1 MLIVMGN
8 KKEKTL
14 RSSIS
19 MRDIIYEQEE
29 QIGLGPRQSRLI
41 STVKKSRGLKGGSMV
56 NIIGE
61 LEDTASSPSQTPL
74 VPYANDDRPIL
85 ASPQTNDDDR
95 PATKRK
101 RGPTKCLKTH
111 GLSYEDRL
119 PIRLNKYGQPIGCNR
134 AKLSSHLGTLV
145 RNAHLAPLTYTSWHG
160 LKDNWE
166 DLWEATIGKFDIGE
180 RAKGWVFKTLDSS
193 WRTYKSRLKNQYFKK
208 NMPLVY
214 NIKNCPRTVP
224 LEHWKILVQFWSLD
238 MIKAMKNPD
247 RREPSR
253 VNMFFL
259 THKSR
264 DGKPMSEG
272 TSKIFS
278 ELEDAIVSHPEK
290 LESTNQDD
298 ILSQVLGKD
307 QPGRVRTYGRGVVAS
322 DLWGSRS
329 QVETERLIKE
339 VKENAQT
346 EIQNIQQKMQEEM
359 EIKLQER
366 VEDMKSQML
375 CGFNVFL
382 NQLQKNLPGVEIP
395 NLFFLSTTLNTKEV
409 EATAT
414 ANHEVFTAEK
424 EAFCSSLTQEVLDL
438 KLEKMKH
445 DQHKKRSKKKKVV
458 CL

>member
-1 MLIVMGN
+1 
-8 KKEKTL
+8 
-14 RSSIS
+14 
-19 MRDIIYEQEE
+19 
-29 QIGLGPRQSRLI
+29 
-41 STVKKSRGLKGGSMV
+41 MV

-74 VPYANDDRPIL
+74 VPYANDDRPVL
-85 ASPQTNDDDR
+85 TSPQTNDDDR

-101 RGPTKCLKTH
+101 KGPTKCLKTH

-119 PIRLNKYGQPIGCNR
+119 SIRLNKYGQPIGCNR

-160 LKDNWE
+160 LKYNWE

-180 RAKGWVFKTLDSS
+180 RAKGWVFKTLGSS
-193 WRTYKSRLKNQYFKK
+193 WRTYKSRLKNQYFKE

-238 MIKAMKNPD
+238 MIKEQSKKNKASRAKNTSQHTTGSKIFAEIREEEAMKNPD

-278 ELEDAIVSHPEK
+278 ELEDAIVSHPKK
-290 LESTNQDD
+290 LER
-298 ILSQVLGKD
+298 KD

-375 CGFNVFL
+375 CGFN
-382 NQLQKNLPGVEIP
+382 KNLSRVEIL
-395 NLFFLSTTLNTKEV
+395 NLSFLSTTLNTKEV

-424 EAFCSSLTQEVLDL
+424 EVPSKSSTITEDVFKSHTKSLSQTREKNVILSPKKKQAFCSSLTQEVLDL

-445 DQHKKRSKKKKVV
+445 DQHKKRSKKKKVDATATP
-458 CL
+458 

>member
-1 MLIVMGN
+1 
-8 KKEKTL
+8 
-14 RSSIS
+14 

-74 VPYANDDRPIL
+74 VPYANDDK
-85 ASPQTNDDDR
+85 

-145 RNAHLAPLTYTSWHG
+145 RNAHLAPLTYTNWHG
-160 LKDNWE
+160 LKDNWK
-166 DLWEATIGKFDIGE
+166 DLWEATIEKFDIGE
-180 RAKGWVFKTLDSS
+180 RAKGWVFKTLGSS
-193 WRTYKSRLKNQYFKK
+193 WRTYKSRLKNQYFKE

-238 MIKAMKNPD
+238 MIKEQSKKNKASRAKNTSQHTTGSKTFAEIREEEAMKNPD
-247 RREPSR
+247 RREPSQ

-272 TSKIFS
+272 TSKNFS

-395 NLFFLSTTLNTKEV
+395 NLSFLSTTLNTKEV
-409 EATAT
+409 EAIAT

-424 EAFCSSLTQEVLDL
+424 EVFISFFAFFLNNNL
-438 KLEKMKH
+438 
-445 DQHKKRSKKKKVV
+445 
-458 CL
+458 

>member
-1 MLIVMGN
+1 MGN

-41 STVKKSRGLKGGSMV
+41 STVKKNRGLKGGSMV

-74 VPYANDDRPIL
+74 VPYANDDRPVL

-160 LKDNWE
+160 LMILKEQSKKNK
-166 DLWEATIGKFDIGE
+166 AS
-180 RAKGWVFKTLDSS
+180 RAKNTSQHTTGSKTFAEI
-193 WRTYKSRLKNQYFKK
+193 R
-208 NMPLVY
+208 
-214 NIKNCPRTVP
+214 
-224 LEHWKILVQFWSLD
+224 EEE
-238 MIKAMKNPD
+238 AMKNPD

-253 VNMFFL
+253 VNIL
-259 THKSR
+259 SLR
-264 DGKPMSEG
+264 
-272 TSKIFS
+272 IY
-278 ELEDAIVSHPEK
+278 

-307 QPGRVRTYGRGVVAS
+307 QPGRVRTYDRGVVAS

-382 NQLQKNLPGVEIP
+382 NQLQKNLLGVEIP
-395 NLFFLSTTLNTKEV
+395 NLSFLSTTLNTKEV

-424 EAFCSSLTQEVLDL
+424 EVPSKSSTITEDVFKSHTKSLSQTREKNVILSPKKKQAFCSSLTQEVLDL

>member
-1 MLIVMGN
+1 MGN

-41 STVKKSRGLKGGSMV
+41 STVKKNRGLKGGSMV

-74 VPYANDDRPIL
+74 VPYANDDRPVL

-160 LKDNWE
+160 LMILKEQSKKNK
-166 DLWEATIGKFDIGE
+166 AS
-180 RAKGWVFKTLDSS
+180 RAKNTSQHTTGSKTFAEI
-193 WRTYKSRLKNQYFKK
+193 R
-208 NMPLVY
+208 
-214 NIKNCPRTVP
+214 
-224 LEHWKILVQFWSLD
+224 EEE
-238 MIKAMKNPD
+238 AMKNPD

-278 ELEDAIVSHPEK
+278 ELED
-290 LESTNQDD
+290 
-298 ILSQVLGKD
+298 ILRKHK
-307 QPGRVRTYGRGVVAS
+307 
-322 DLWGSRS
+322 SR
-329 QVETERLIKE
+329 
-339 VKENAQT
+339 
-346 EIQNIQQKMQEEM
+346 
-359 EIKLQER
+359 
-366 VEDMKSQML
+366 
-375 CGFNVFL
+375 
-382 NQLQKNLPGVEIP
+382 
-395 NLFFLSTTLNTKEV
+395 
-409 EATAT
+409 
-414 ANHEVFTAEK
+414 
-424 EAFCSSLTQEVLDL
+424 
-438 KLEKMKH
+438 
-445 DQHKKRSKKKKVV
+445 
-458 CL
+458 

>member
-1 MLIVMGN
+1 MGN

-41 STVKKSRGLKGGSMV
+41 STVKKNRGLKGGSMV

-74 VPYANDDRPIL
+74 VPYANDDRPVL

-160 LKDNWE
+160 LMILKEQSKKNK
-166 DLWEATIGKFDIGE
+166 AS
-180 RAKGWVFKTLDSS
+180 RAKNTSQHTTGSKTFAEI
-193 WRTYKSRLKNQYFKK
+193 R
-208 NMPLVY
+208 
-214 NIKNCPRTVP
+214 
-224 LEHWKILVQFWSLD
+224 EEE
-238 MIKAMKNPD
+238 AMKNPD

-259 THKSR
+259 THNLSLR
-264 DGKPMSEG
+264 
-272 TSKIFS
+272 IY
-278 ELEDAIVSHPEK
+278 

-307 QPGRVRTYGRGVVAS
+307 QPGRVRTYDRGVVAS

-382 NQLQKNLPGVEIP
+382 NQLQKNLLGVEIP
-395 NLFFLSTTLNTKEV
+395 NLSFLSTTLNTKEV

-424 EAFCSSLTQEVLDL
+424 EVPSKSSTITEDVFKSHTKSLSQTREKNVILSPKKKQAFCSSLTQEVLDL